1 MTIPAKIDILE
12 VPKVTNI
19 RFNTKIKE
27 KRYKNMIYGYCRI
40 SRKTMNIER
49 QARNILEA
57 YPNAY
62 IVKEAFT
69 GTKMEGRKELDKLLK
84 IVKANDTIVFDSAS
98 RMSRNAEEA
107 ITLYEEL
114 FNNDIN
120 LIFLK
125 EPHINTD
132 TYKKALEKQ
141 IQININTGDK
151 ATDSFINAIIE
162 ALNKYTIELAKQ
174 QIKLVFEQ
182 AEKEVKDLQQRTVE
196 GIVTAKLSGKQIGQL
211 KGAKLTTKKS
221 IEAKEII
228 KKHSKDFGGSLT
240 DIEVQK
246 LANISRNTFYKYKK
260 ELKDNAQLDRL
271 TAYTRLI
278 GNK

>member
-1 MTIPAKIDILE
+1 
-12 VPKVTNI
+12 
-19 RFNTKIKE
+19 
-27 KRYKNMIYGYCRI
+27 MIYGYCRI

-84 IVKANDTIVFDSAS
+84 NVKANDTIVFDSAS

-196 GIVTAKLSGKQIGQL
+196 GIVTAKLSGKQIGQP

-221 IEAKEII
+221 IES
-228 KKHSKDFGGSLT
+228 KKQIQKYSKDFDGQLT
-240 DIEVQK
+240 DADCMRMIG
-246 LANISRNTFYKYKK
+246 LARNTYYKYKREMK
-260 ELKDNAQLDRL
+260 AE
-271 TAYTRLI
+271 
-278 GNK
+278 